1 MCNTLLSFFR
11 HTVEN
16 EPNGDMGFELTAG
29 AEVVKDIAD
38 VPGIGDFINVTN
50 LSADKE
56 GLYLVR
62 MAE

>member
-1 MCNTLLSFFR
+1 
-11 HTVEN
+11 VEDA
-16 EPNGDMGFELTAG
+16 PNGDLGFELTAG

-50 LSADKE
+50 LSTTKE